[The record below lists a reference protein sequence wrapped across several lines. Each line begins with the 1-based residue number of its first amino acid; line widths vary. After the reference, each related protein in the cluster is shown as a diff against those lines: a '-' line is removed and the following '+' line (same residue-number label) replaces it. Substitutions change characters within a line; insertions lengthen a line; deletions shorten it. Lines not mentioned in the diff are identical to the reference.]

1 MGKKKGGG
9 GDAKRAAALRRL
21 PGGAAAQAQAERRRR
36 EASAKIGPDGG
47 GGSGEAVPTA
57 GGRVP
62 PKDAAARGDQGAS
75 QAQVV
80 QLSIAAEG
88 AVRQALGELKKQQ
101 GNPEAGGPL
110 DEAAE
115 RKAVRL
121 VLPELQRLGF
131 SEDKI
136 LDALKAVPA
145 GNLGAAQALDWLCM
159 NLSADELP
167 RQLASGTHSYTSSG
181 EVTVIAKSEAA
192 TVRRNPSAW
201 DEDGGDGSFP
211 NAGRPEEAPEER
223 RRRLKRE
230 QEKARIE
237 REKARVERE
246 KLEEAQRKE
255 ERRRQEERLQQER
268 RAAAEEKEQ
277 QKAHIMRYMEMESS
291 EEEEEEEYGS
301 GGLNQDNP
309 VEVNA
314 FMMVD
319 GRYLWSVW
327 SDPLNVQRRR
337 ASRPS
342 EIKEL
347 ASVLHQ
353 ELSIVQQEAAAG
365 KKSGD
370 KAKQATAGRLIRD
383 LMQELRQ
390 NGIPVDKKSMSVQKG
405 GDDSLGGRQAAAAAP
420 VHTPHRQAEP
430 SASLAGTAASSV
442 EESEDS
448 AAGEE
453 DGFGMDIFQDMG
465 DEAAPTNPT
474 SSQRKLGEEWLQ
486 IGGTSDRRISTSGKS
501 SGKAAGGSD
510 EQRLPK
516 NILLRHCQKKQLP
529 APRYERMKAKSTT
542 NSNKYQYAVIVHVPD
557 EGKGARKGQGRPT
570 TISLES
576 EDGVWKDIQGSQNAA
591 ATKALFRICDGQPLH
606 HILPS
611 PYRELWIGWEKKKG
625 DLSQESKQD
634 EIKKRNAEFN
644 LLLSK
649 VQDARIASL
658 RQIPRNQKHITPE
671 VSIFDRVKN
680 AHKDPSS
687 GPDEDRSDAWDLQEL
702 MGDPESVALR
712 DELMRRRQIEDLGD
726 GHPGEHLPITGIK
739 EELLE
744 YLEEEDF
751 IIICAETGS
760 GKTTQVPQFILDH
773 EAERFRGAATYIM
786 CTQPRRIAA
795 VSVAERVAEERGEPR
810 PGARGSRVGYH
821 VRLDAASHKGTKL
834 MFCTTGILLRQMA
847 SNPTLEGI
855 SHVLIDEVH
864 ERTMQSDFLLALVRA
879 VAKRRN
885 SSRVRPLKVV
895 LMSATMD
902 ATLFSRYLGGC
913 RILAAP
919 GRAFEV
925 KQHYLE
931 DVYEMIRYQLAPD
944 SRCSLRYY
952 GGEARRNF
960 KAGTKE
966 EEHLIKG
973 GWGDDITGREILS
986 KTYDPELY
994 QGYSTITRRNL
1005 IRLDETKIDYDLLE
1019 ELLMYLVETTQD
1031 GAILVFLP
1039 GAAEINRLHDVLAAA
1054 HRFRN
1059 HWILPCHSN
1068 VNPEDQRRVF
1078 HRPPE
1083 GVRKIVLSTN
1093 IAETSITI
1101 DDCVYVIDTGKVKE
1115 RQYDAARGMGLLLE
1129 GWVPKASARQRK
1141 GRAGRVRP
1149 GECFSLY
1156 TRARADSFH
1165 AYAKPEIMRV
1175 PLEEL
1180 CLQIKLLRL
1189 GSCKDFLS
1197 KVVQPPGEDAVEAA
1211 LRSLR
1216 EARAIDEEENLTALG
1231 HHLAQL
1237 PVDCKVGRM
1246 LILSTFLGCL
1256 DPILTIAACLSYK
1269 SPFSAPMEN
1278 RDAADRARA
1287 AMSAAGSGNIS
1298 SGQFS
1303 DHLTMLAAFNGWRDE
1318 QIVSGKR
1325 GGKRFS
1331 RAHYL
1336 SESTLQMISDL
1347 RAQLAAMLAD
1357 VGFIQAG
1364 RGSRGKGGN
1373 GRGGGHLWR
1382 AAQMAEAPEAP
1393 WNAHAGCAGMVK
1405 AALCA
1410 GLYPNIAVMEQIAA
1424 QIDHS
1429 KNRWFGPDRKDL
1441 ALHPS
1446 SVNHGGGAPMKY
1458 PYPFIVYLEK
1468 MRTSRIFL
1476 RDTSCVSP
1484 YALLLFGGALSV
1496 DHGNASVDI
1505 DGWINL
1511 KAPAQTAVLFKE
1523 LRLAMDAELQKIIEK
1538 PGASTLPTSNLM
1550 RALARLL
1557 AEEAKQVIG

>member
-9 GDAKRAAALRRL
+9 GVEAKRAAALRRL
-21 PGGAAAQAQAERRRR
+21 PGGAAAQAQAAERRRR
-36 EASAKIGPDGG
+36 PEAAAPGTPVCGGKGGAEGGGG
-47 GGSGEAVPTA
+47 GGSRAAPREAA
-57 GGRVP
+57 S
-62 PKDAAARGDQGAS
+62 RGDAGPS

-88 AVRQALGELKKQQ
+88 SVREALAELKKRQRK
-101 GNPEAGGPL
+101 PPSAVLP

-115 RKAVRL
+115 RKAAKTV
-121 VLPELQRLGF
+121 VPELLRLGF
-131 SEDKI
+131 SEGQI
-136 LDALKAVPA
+136 LSALEAVPA
-145 GNLGAAQALDWLCM
+145 GALGSAEALDWLCM

-167 RQLASGTHSYTSSG
+167 RQLASGTHSYTSAG
-181 EVTVIAKSEAA
+181 EVTVIAKSEAEA
-192 TVRRNPSAW
+192 STVRRNPSAW
-201 DEDGGDGSFP
+201 EDEGGDGQTAPS
-211 NAGRPEEAPEER
+211 AEGRGAQTSAEER
-223 RRRLKRE
+223 RERLRLE
-230 QEKARIE
+230 QERARIE
-237 REKARVERE
+237 KSRRE
-246 KLEEAQRKE
+246 EEMRI
-255 ERRRQEERLQQER
+255 QEERERQQKRE
-268 RAAAEEKEQ
+268 AKKEKEQ
-277 QKAHIMRYMEMESS
+277 QKAHIMRYMEMETSD
-291 EEEEEEEYGS
+291 EEDEGFEEMGS

-309 VEVNA
+309 VEVNPFA
-314 FMMVD
+314 VVD

-327 SDPLNVQRRR
+327 SDPLNVQHRR
-337 ASRPS
+337 ASRPA
-342 EIKEL
+342 EIEEL
-347 ASVLHQ
+347 AQVLHQ

-365 KKSGD
+365 KKTGNKS
-370 KAKQATAGRLIRD
+370 KQATAGRLIRD

-390 NGIPVDKKSMSVQKG
+390 NGIPVHKKGTPKASNNIPAGPAAGQ
-405 GDDSLGGRQAAAAAP
+405 REQAAPGPASSTRPAGSAAAEAAEVGP
-420 VHTPHRQAEP
+420 AEP
-430 SASLAGTAASSV
+430 PT
-442 EESEDS
+442 EEEF
-448 AAGEE
+448 E
-453 DGFGMDIFQDMG
+453 MDIFQEMG
-465 DEAAPTNPT
+465 DDAAPENPT
-474 SSQRKLGEEWLQ
+474 SSQRRLGEEWRE
-486 IGGTSDRRISTSGKS
+486 IGGAPRKQKS
-501 SGKAAGGSD
+501 EPSKGHAKAGSNPD

-516 NILLRHCQKKQLP
+516 NMLLRHCQKKQLP
-529 APRYERMKAKSTT
+529 APRYERVKAKSTT
-542 NSNKYQYAVIVHVPD
+542 NSNKYQYAVIVHQPS
-557 EGKGARKGQGRPT
+557 EGKGGRKGQGRPT
-570 TISLES
+570 TIALEP
-576 EDGVWKDIQGSQNAA
+576 EDGVWKDIQSAQNAA
-591 ATKALFRICDGQPLH
+591 ATKALFRISEGQPLH
-606 HILPS
+606 YILPS
-611 PYRELWIGWEKKKG
+611 PYRELWMEWEKRQKEI
-625 DLSQESKQD
+625 SQQSKQD
-634 EIKKRNAEFN
+634 EIREKNAQLTALVAKAQE
-644 LLLSK
+644 
-649 VQDARIASL
+649 ARLVSL
-658 RQIPRNQKHITPE
+658 RKENARSKPLRPEPEPAILDQVRN
-671 VSIFDRVKN
+671 SRR
-680 AHKDPSS
+680 
-687 GPDEDRSDAWDLQEL
+687 GPAAASEEAEQSDAWDLQEL

-712 DELMRRRQIEDLGD
+712 DELARRRQMEDLGD
-726 GHPGEHLPITGIK
+726 GHPGDHLPITGLK

-773 EAERFRGAATYIM
+773 EAARLRGAATYIM

-885 SSRVRPLKVV
+885 ASRERPLKVV

-931 DVYEMIRYQLAPD
+931 DIYETIRYQLAHD

-960 KAGTKE
+960 KAGTKD

-994 QGYSTITRRNL
+994 RGYSTATRRNL
-1005 IRLDETKIDYDLLE
+1005 IRLDEAKIDYDLLE
-1019 ELLMYLVETTQD
+1019 DLLMYLIENTHD

-1039 GAAEINRLHDVLAAA
+1039 GAAEINRLHDVLSAA
-1054 HRFRN
+1054 HRFRT

-1101 DDCVYVIDTGKVKE
+1101 DDCVYVVDTGKVKE

-1156 TRARADSFH
+1156 TRARAESFQ
-1165 AYAKPEIMRV
+1165 AYARPEIMRV

-1197 KVVQPPGEDAVEAA
+1197 KVVQPPGEAAVEAA
-1211 LRSLR
+1211 LRTLR

-1278 RDAADRARA
+1278 RDAADRARM
-1287 AMSAAGSGNIS
+1287 AMSASGSGNIA
-1298 SGQFS
+1298 SGQHS

-1318 QIVSGKR
+1318 QAVSGKR

-1331 RAHYL
+1331 RAHFL

-1357 VGFIQAG
+1357 VGFIQTRRGPASRGGG
-1364 RGSRGKGGN
+1364 RGG
-1373 GRGGGHLWR
+1373 GGGHLWR
-1382 AAQMAEAPEAP
+1382 AAQMAEALDAP
-1393 WNAHAGCAGMVK
+1393 WNAHADCAGMVK

-1410 GLYPNIAVMEQIAA
+1410 GLYPNIAVMDQVPA

-1429 KNRWFGPDRKDL
+1429 KNRWFGPDGKDV

-1446 SVNHGGGAPMKY
+1446 SVNHGAGAPIKY

-1476 RDTSCVSP
+1476 RDTSCISP
-1484 YALLLFGGALSV
+1484 YALLLFGGALAV
-1496 DHGNASVDI
+1496 DHANAAVDI
-1505 DGWINL
+1505 DGWITL

-1523 LRLAMDAELQKIIEK
+1523 LRLALDAELQKIINQ
-1538 PGASTLPTSNLM
+1538 PGGSTLSTSSLM

-1557 AEEAKQVIG
+1557 AEEAKQVTG